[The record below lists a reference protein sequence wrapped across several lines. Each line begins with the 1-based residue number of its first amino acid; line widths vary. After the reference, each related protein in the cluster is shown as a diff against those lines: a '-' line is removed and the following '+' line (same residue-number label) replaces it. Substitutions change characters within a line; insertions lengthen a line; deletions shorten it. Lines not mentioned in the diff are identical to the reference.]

1 MMKEHIKELNNSELE
16 QIIGGIFVIK
26 PTVVPK
32 IIDGPID
39 IEPQIPARMFLG
51 ATRNLVVRF

>member
-1 MMKEHIKELNNSELE
+1 MMKKHIIELNSELE

-39 IEPQIPARMFLG
+39 IEPSSNTG
-51 ATRNLVVRF
+51 KDVSGRNPEFGG

>member
-39 IEPQIPARMFLG
+39 IEPPSNTG
-51 ATRNLVVRF
+51 KDVPGRNPEFGG

>member
-1 MMKEHIKELNNSELE
+1 MMKDHIIELNNSELE

-39 IEPQIPARMFLG
+39 IELFSNTG
-51 ATRNLVVRF
+51 NDVSGRNTEYGG